1 MSLISDLKLDLNDCN
16 HQFGIDFTHDFQQ
29 ELASLQPMV
38 RDGLLTMTD
47 QEIVV
52 TRRGRPFLRN
62 ICMPFD
68 AYLNAHRGDQPPP
81 RFSAT
86 I

>member
-1 MSLISDLKLDLNDCN
+1 MKPGSAFKAK
-16 HQFGIDFTHDFQQ
+16 FPG
-29 ELASLQPMV
+29 ELASLTPMAE
-38 RDGLLTMTD
+38 DGLLD
-47 QEIVV
+47 IKDGEITVNH
-52 TRRGRPFLRN
+52 RGRPFLRN

-68 AYLNAHRGDQPPP
+68 AYLGAHRGDQPPP